1 MMKYLLSLLVITQSF
16 CSFGQQQASQ
26 WYFGRNAGV
35 DFNVQPP
42 AVKTDGLLNTEE
54 GCITIADANGKIL
67 FYSDGVTVWNKQH
80 ASMPNGTGL
89 KGHPSSTSSGV
100 VIKQPGNTSI
110 YYLFTVDASAGANG
124 LEYSVIDMARQN
136 GLGDVIPEKK
146 NIMLRTPV
154 TEKLTAV
161 SHRNGIDYWIIAHD
175 DKSSNFV
182 AYLLSATGVSETPV
196 VSSIGSVHEGVG
208 SLYTQGYLKSN
219 PDGSNLALAL
229 EDKHAIEIVDF
240 DNKTGVVSHPIY
252 IQLPSNSYTYG
263 IEFSPNG
270 SLLYVSAAGVAKI
283 YQYNLQAGSEEA
295 IKNSGVIVGGTTAA
309 KWIGA
314 LQIAIDGKIYFT
326 LYEVPYLGCIPNPN
340 TLGADCGFIDKAID
354 LQGKNASLG
363 LPTFSQ
369 NYFYKSVKKEITYF
383 DPTKIEKGKSYVLKN
398 ILFDFNSST
407 LKTTS
412 YLEVD
417 KIVAAMKANTS
428 LKVVLKG
435 HTDNIGNKSYNIQLS
450 SDRAKAVATYLQ
462 QKGISA
468 DRIKYEGF
476 GSGEPVAGNDTEA
489 GRALNRRV
497 EAVFE

>member
-1 MMKYLLSLLVITQSF
+1 MNKFLLFSTAFIIVCTSHA
-16 CSFGQQQASQ
+16 QQEASQ
-26 WYFGRNAGV
+26 WYFGRNAGI
-35 DFNVQPP
+35 DFSVQPP
-42 AVKTDGLLNTEE
+42 LVKTDGVLNTEE
-54 GCITIADANGKIL
+54 GCITIADDKGKLL
-67 FYSDGVTVWNKQH
+67 FYSDGVTVWNNQH
-80 ASMPNGTGL
+80 QSMPNGKDL

-110 YYLFTVDASAGANG
+110 YYIFTVDATAGANG
-124 LEYSVIDMARQN
+124 LEYSVIDMSLQN
-136 GLGDVIPEKK
+136 GLGDVIPNKK

-175 DKSSNFV
+175 DKNNNFI
-182 AYLLSATGVSETPV
+182 AYLLTATGVSSSPV
-196 VSSIGSVHEGVG
+196 ISSIGSIHEGSG
-208 SLYTQGYLKSN
+208 TLYTQGYMKSN

-229 EDKHAIEIVDF
+229 EDKHAIEILDF
-240 DNKTGVVSHPIY
+240 NNQTGVVSHPIY

-263 IEFSPNG
+263 IEFSPSG
-270 SLLYVSAAGVAKI
+270 SLLYVSAAGVAQI
-283 YQYNLQAGSEEA
+283 YQYNLQAGSEDA
-295 IKNSGVIVGGTTAA
+295 IKTSGIVIGKGTVA

-326 LYEVPYLGCIPNPN
+326 QYEKPYLGCIPSPN
-340 TLGADCGFIDKAID
+340 TLGISCGFEEKTID
-354 LQGKNASLG
+354 LQGKNSSLG

-369 NYFYKSVKKEITYF
+369 NYFYKREEKNISYF
-383 DPTKIEKGKSYVLKN
+383 DPAKIEKGKSYVLKN
-398 ILFDFNSST
+398 ILFDFNSSV
-407 LKTTS
+407 LKSSS
-412 YLEVD
+412 YIEVD
-417 KIVAAMKANTS
+417 KMVTAMKANPT

-450 SDRAKAVATYLQ
+450 TDRAKSVATYMQ
-462 QKGISA
+462 QQGIA
-468 DRIKYEGF
+468 TDRIRFEGY